1 MHTRS
6 PVLPPW
12 MIALACGS
20 LVMTIAIGARQVC
33 GLFLRPVTS
42 DLGFSREMFG
52 LAIGLQNLVW
62 GLTQPFAGL
71 LADRIGARPIVVVTG
86 CCYALGLA
94 MAAMAS
100 DSIVFTLGLGVLV
113 GLGQSGTT
121 YAVILALIG
130 RLVPD
135 AQRSRYLGLASAAG
149 SVGMFVMVPATSVLL
164 DLVEW
169 RTTLLLLAAV
179 AATIPLLAVWLAE
192 KRTSAAMGA
201 AAVPA
206 SSAFASAVADRDYWL
221 LNLGFASCGFQLAFI
236 GTYLPTILTEG
247 ALSMAIAAAVLAC
260 IGAFNIPGTYLCGL
274 AGGRQPKA
282 RVLAAVYLARGVV
295 ILGFLALP
303 LSATSAI
310 IFAALI
316 GLLWLGVVPLTSG
329 LVADLWGRRELGFLF
344 GIVFVGHQVGAFVG
358 AWAGGF
364 VFDRTGNYT
373 LVWLVVVGLSVSAAA
388 FHLMVRE
395 QPRACALQA
404 AGDD

>member
-6 PVLPPW
+6 PFLPPW

-20 LVMTIAIGARQVC
+20 LVMTIAIGVRQVC
-33 GLFLRPVTS
+33 GLFLRPVTG
-42 DLGFSREMFG
+42 DLGFSREVFG

-71 LADRIGARPIVVVTG
+71 MADRIGARPIVIVTG
-86 CCYALGLA
+86 CCYALGLGI
-94 MAAMAS
+94 AAVAS

-149 SVGMFVMVPATSVLL
+149 SVGMFLMVPATSVLL

-169 RTTLLLLAAV
+169 RTTFLVLAAI

-192 KRTSAAMGA
+192 KRASAAMGVSA
-201 AAVPA
+201 TPA
-206 SSAFASAVADRDYWL
+206 SSAFAAATADRDYWL

-236 GTYLPTILTEG
+236 ATYLPTILTEG

-260 IGAFNIPGTYLCGL
+260 IGPSTS
-274 AGGRQPKA
+274 RA
-282 RVLAAVYLARGVV
+282 RISAASPAAASPRRACWRRSISRGVRS
-295 ILGFLALP
+295 F
-303 LSATSAI
+303 SAFSHCRYR
-310 IFAALI
+310 
-316 GLLWLGVVPLTSG
+316 P
-329 LVADLWGRRELGFLF
+329 RRPSSSQL
-344 GIVFVGHQVGAFVG
+344 
-358 AWAGGF
+358 
-364 VFDRTGNYT
+364 
-373 LVWLVVVGLSVSAAA
+373 
-388 FHLMVRE
+388 
-395 QPRACALQA
+395 
-404 AGDD
+404 